1 MNRLLRRLWELGENP
16 KLCRNGKF
24 APKGRTS
31 PNTNLRSHPEQG
43 NYMYAEA
50 RQSYYPEPPTVYSP
64 QPVLESERP
73 ETGASIND
81 TWRPLDE
88 AAFLQSNPHLTPAQ
102 ADKYIERSA
111 INFINEHSFRVPFSY
126 FLGQLSPQ
134 GHMDIQGTNMSASWT
149 RARQRFGL
157 GSNEDYE
164 TRGYEV
170 AHEMLRSGA
179 SGAVISSP
187 QKVDEHG
194 TQVDRRF
201 TFILAKGDMYGTNND
216 YVDPHDAD
224 GEWFTQINLMHEG
237 DQLPFDVARQQYAA
251 LERLTGQS
259 TLHGP
264 SMQTN
269 KDMLTRPIAL
279 TDGSRQT
286 LDATLSILGIG
297 QEEISRSL
305 ELQAMAKNDHQLSED
320 ISTYKRMIRELARHD
335 LTNLGP
341 EGAEV
346 LKTTEAL
353 RNGIYV
359 RANELYAK
367 YKLRGDSDRIRV
379 FELPPMSQDQRI
391 AYYKQQKDPRV
402 YGGISCPTASSSS
415 TISQSLQDGESMSGT
430 VGSDT
435 LLCKEC
441 PMCKAKNIKAKIHDG
456 KIHCPECKASAPYA
470 C

>member
-1 MNRLLRRLWELGENP
+1 M
-16 KLCRNGKF
+16 
-24 APKGRTS
+24 S
-31 PNTNLRSHPEQG
+31 
-43 NYMYAEA
+43 AEA
-50 RQSYYPEPPTVYSP
+50 RQPYYPESP
-64 QPVLESERP
+64 VVPSSRPVLESERP

-88 AAFLQSNPHLTPAQ
+88 AAFLQNNPHLSPAQ

-134 GHMDIQGTNMSASWT
+134 GHMDIQGTNMSASWV
-149 RARQRFGL
+149 RARERFGE

-164 TRGYEV
+164 TRGYET
-170 AHEMLRSGA
+170 AHEMLRAGA
-179 SGAVISSP
+179 AGAIISSP
-187 QKVDEHG
+187 QKVDGNG

-201 TFILAKGDMYGTNND
+201 TFILAKGDMYGANND
-216 YVDPHDAD
+216 YVDPHNTD

-237 DQLPFDVARQQYAA
+237 HDLSFDVAKEQYAA
-251 LERLTGQS
+251 LEQLTGQQV
-259 TLHGP
+259 LHGP

-269 KDMLTRPIAL
+269 QDMLTRPIVL

-305 ELQAMAKNDHQLSED
+305 ELQTMARNDHQLSED
-320 ISTYKRMIRELARHD
+320 INLYKRMVRKLAGYD

-359 RANELYAK
+359 RANELYTK
-367 YKLRGDSDRIRV
+367 YKHRDSNDKIRA
-379 FELPPMSQDQRI
+379 FELPLMSQDQRI
-391 AYYKQQKDPRV
+391 AYHKQQKDPRV
-402 YGGISCPTASSSS
+402 YGGISCPTASSSNS
-415 TISQSLQDGESMSGT
+415 ISASLQDGESMSKT

-456 KIHCPECKASAPYA
+456 KIHCPKCKASAPYA

>member
-1 MNRLLRRLWELGENP
+1 M
-16 KLCRNGKF
+16 
-24 APKGRTS
+24 
-31 PNTNLRSHPEQG
+31 H
-43 NYMYAEA
+43 AEVRA
-50 RQSYYPEPPTVYSP
+50 LYYPEQPAVYSR

-88 AAFLQSNPHLTPAQ
+88 AAFLQNNPHLTPAQ

-134 GHMDIQGTNMSASWT
+134 GHMDIQGTNMSASWA

-164 TRGYEV
+164 TQGYEA

-179 SGAVISSP
+179 AGAVISSP
-187 QKVDEHG
+187 QKVDGNG

-201 TFILAKGDMYGTNND
+201 TFILAKGDWYGTNND
-216 YVDPHDAD
+216 NVDPNDAD

-237 DQLPFDVARQQYAA
+237 DQLPFHVARDQYTAI
-251 LERLTGQS
+251 ERLTGQP
-259 TLHGP
+259 TLQGP

-269 KDMLTRPIAL
+269 RDMLTRPIAL

-286 LDATLSILGIG
+286 LDATLNILGIG

-305 ELQAMAKNDHQLSED
+305 ELQAMAKNDWQLSED
-320 ISTYKRMIRELARHD
+320 ISTYKRMIRELARHN
-335 LTNLGP
+335 LMNLGP

-359 RANELYAK
+359 RANELYTK
-367 YKLRGDSDRIRV
+367 YKHRNNGDKVQV

-391 AYYKQQKDPRV
+391 AFYKQQEDPRV
-402 YGGISCPTASSSS
+402 FGGISCPTASSSN
-415 TISQSLQDGESMSGT
+415 TISASLQDGESMSKT
-430 VGSDT
+430 AGSDT

-441 PMCKAKNIKAKIHDG
+441 PMCKAKNIKARIQNG
-456 KIHCPECKASAPYA
+456 KIHCPECKAEAPYN